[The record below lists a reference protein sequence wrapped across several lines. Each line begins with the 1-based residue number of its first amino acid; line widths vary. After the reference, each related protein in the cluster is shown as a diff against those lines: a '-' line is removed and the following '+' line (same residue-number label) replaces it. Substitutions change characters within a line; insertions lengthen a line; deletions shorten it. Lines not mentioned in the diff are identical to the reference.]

1 MSRLDESRALHLR
14 VRGHARAGAL
24 GIAPAEDFDEL
35 ALEIAAF
42 QARHHAGYARLLAAR
57 GGLPGAS
64 RDLPA
69 VPVDAFRL
77 GRVAVHP
84 EAEDELVFLTSGT
97 TSGARGRHSIRE
109 PETYRELALL
119 GARRALVPISGGP
132 RVVVALAPDPGVRP
146 SSSLGHMMRLL
157 MEELDGRALE
167 VGTSFEAGE
176 PGRWLAGAEG
186 VDLPGLARAVELA
199 VSRGE
204 PLLLLA
210 TGFALVTLLDALGP
224 SSLPLPTGSV
234 VMPTGGTKGRT
245 REIGQERLR
254 DLVAVAFELPP
265 AQIVGEYGMTEL
277 TSQLY
282 EGTLPGAAATG
293 PRGAF
298 LPPPWLRVDAV
309 EPATLTPLPEGEPG
323 LARFLDLGNVDSAV
337 AVVTQDRVRCLGG
350 AVELLGRLPGAP
362 PRGCSLALEELV
374 LGGTTA

>member
-1 MSRLDESRALHLR
+1 MSRLDQSRALHLR
-14 VRGHARAGAL
+14 VRSHARAGAL

-35 ALEIAAF
+35 ALEIAAY

-57 GGLPGAS
+57 GGLPGSA

-97 TSGARGRHSIRE
+97 TSGARGRHPVRE
-109 PETYRELALL
+109 PGTYRELALL
-119 GARRALVPISGGP
+119 GARRALIAGSGGP
-132 RVVVALAPDPGVRP
+132 RVVVALAPDPGARP
-146 SSSLGHMMRLL
+146 SSSLGYMMRLL

-167 VGTSFEAGE
+167 LGTSFAAGE
-176 PGRWLAGAEG
+176 PGRWLAGADG
-186 VDLPGLARAVELA
+186 VDLRGLGRAIDLA
-199 VSRGE
+199 GSRGE

-224 SSLPLPTGSV
+224 SSLPLPAGSV

-245 REIGQERLR
+245 REVGQEELR
-254 DLVAVAFELPP
+254 DLVALAFELLPE
-265 AQIVGEYGMTEL
+265 QIVGEYGMTEL

-282 EGTLPGAAATG
+282 EGTLPGAAVTG
-293 PRGAF
+293 PRGSF
-298 LPPPWLRVDAV
+298 LSPPWLRVDAV
-309 EPATLTPLPEGEPG
+309 DPATLRPLPEGESG

-337 AVVTQDRVRCLGG
+337 AVVTQDRIRCVDG

-374 LGGTTA
+374 LGGITP